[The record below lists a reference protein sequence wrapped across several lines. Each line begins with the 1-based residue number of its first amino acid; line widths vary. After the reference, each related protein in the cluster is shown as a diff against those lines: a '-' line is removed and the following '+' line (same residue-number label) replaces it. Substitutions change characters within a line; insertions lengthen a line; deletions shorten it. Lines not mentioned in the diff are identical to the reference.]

1 MQLFI
6 CFEKK
11 TDGTS
16 RIKEVMANSR
26 YDASMKTGVP
36 MKDVQL
42 QTRTH

>member
-11 TDGTS
+11 PDGGYKV
-16 RIKEVMANSR
+16 KEVMANSR
-26 YDASMKTGVP
+26 YEAAKRAGVP